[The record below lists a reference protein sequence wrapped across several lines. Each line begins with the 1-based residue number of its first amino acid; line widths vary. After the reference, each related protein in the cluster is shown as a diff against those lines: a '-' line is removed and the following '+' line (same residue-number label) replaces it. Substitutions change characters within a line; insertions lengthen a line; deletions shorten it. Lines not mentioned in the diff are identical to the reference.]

1 MYTFLLQNTITN
13 QVYTWL
19 LEDLNENSIYHK
31 FEIALYPDMDDAEY
45 EFILFKNPDKLEL
58 VVDVNNIFN
67 SYYIGAET
75 EIETFGLV
83 KIGDKRCKTRYSPER
98 VYVTYTRY

>member
-31 FEIALYPDMDDAEY
+31 FEISLYPDMDDAEY
-45 EFILFKNPDKLEL
+45 EFILFKNPNKLEIEI
-58 VVDVNNIFN
+58 DVNNIFK
-67 SYYIGAET
+67 SCLIGGDT
-75 EIETFGLV
+75 EIETFGLLR
-83 KIGDKRCKTRYSPER
+83 IGRNRCKIRYSPEQKYIIYGR
-98 VYVTYTRY
+98 